1 MIGSIPDLAIIAI
14 LGMVLFGAKNIPELG
29 RNLGKGLREFKS
41 GMNDL
46 KDEIEFSPLEK
57 VRVVEAVTSRETA
70 ITVPTGAS
78 TVSSEEEHVA
88 KAH

>member
-41 GMNDL
+41 GVTDL
-46 KDEIEFSPLEK
+46 KDEIESGTLEQA
-57 VRVVEAVTSRETA
+57 RVVEAVTSRETA
-70 ITVPTGAS
+70 VTAPTLANP
-78 TVSSEEEHVA
+78 VSSEEEHVA

>member
-46 KDEIEFSPLEK
+46 
-57 VRVVEAVTSRETA
+57 
-70 ITVPTGAS
+70 
-78 TVSSEEEHVA
+78 
-88 KAH
+88 

>member
-1 MIGSIPDLAIIAI
+1 MIGSIPDLAVIVI

-29 RNLGKGLREFKS
+29 RNLGKSLREFKS

-46 KDEIEFSPLEK
+46 KDEIESSPLEK
-57 VRVVEAVTSRETA
+57 ARVVEAVILPEIDFA
-70 ITVPTGAS
+70 AS
-78 TVSSEEEHVA
+78 TVANSVSSEEEHVA